1 MVESQARGILPDAI
15 TDREIVLL
23 KATSYLRLTY
33 EIRLAT
39 FMAQSKRLDLSLSVP
54 FARGFLRSLPHSSP
68 HTASL
73 LGDHPEHEPIYRHFS
88 RRH

>member
-54 FARGFLRSLPHSSP
+54 LRTRFSPELTAFIAAHGLVVRRSSGP
-68 HTASL
+68 
-73 LGDHPEHEPIYRHFS
+73 
-88 RRH
+88 